1 MLVIYKIKYLKS
13 SLNPYEP
20 PIQVE
25 RTKQWKSPTES
36 IAGWYIVMYPS
47 YLRQSISWT
56 LTNNYGT
63 HTIYTLINLTHILTL
78 QLHIIY
84 LYIQNCPLLY
94 TLLYFNAFSRRF
106 YPKRLTIA
114 FRLYIFISMC
124 APWESNPQPFAQ
136 LTQCSTTEP
145 HRSTHSVWVCTYTCT
160 YNCQFVYCN
169 SLFTCSFEF
178 FFLLSVFLFGLCHSV
193 ALR

>member
-1 MLVIYKIKYLKS
+1 MIYKIKYLKS
-13 SLNPYEP
+13 SLNSYEP

-56 LTNNYGT
+56 LDNNYGT

-84 LYIQNCPLLY
+84 LYTKLSIVIY
-94 TLLYFNAFSRRF
+94 
-106 YPKRLTIA
+106 
-114 FRLYIFISMC
+114 LYIELSICILIFFIYLFFWILLFIIRVFVLSLSFC
-124 APWESNPQPFAQ
+124 
-136 LTQCSTTEP
+136 
-145 HRSTHSVWVCTYTCT
+145 CT
-160 YNCQFVYCN
+160 V
-169 SLFTCSFEF
+169 E
-178 FFLLSVFLFGLCHSV
+178 LLSQKLIPRMCKHTWL
-193 ALR
+193 